1 MHIAKKHIS
10 MDIFSIVLNNVYTCS
25 VMHALLSLFWDV
37 QTKTVA
43 TQSEKMIEL
52 ENNLAQAHDFLD
64 KVEAAKESALSA
76 AEQSREFVRRH
87 PLNSSTFFPL

>member
-1 MHIAKKHIS
+1 MCL
-10 MDIFSIVLNNVYTCS
+10 VV
-25 VMHALLSLFWDV
+25 HALLSLFWDV

-76 AEQSREFVRRH
+76 AEQSREFVRH
-87 PLNSSTFFPL
+87 YPLNNSTFFPL